1 MRSYAPHPK
10 VQFDWPSAFST
21 PDLLMPIF
29 EEAKRVKKSKG
40 AALKWLNEPCKQL
53 QGRVPM
59 KMAENEIEAEELR
72 AYMDQYA
79 KEFKV

>member
-1 MRSYAPHPK
+1 
-10 VQFDWPSAFST
+10 
-21 PDLLMPIF
+21 MPIF

-40 AALKWLNEPCKQL
+40 AALKWLNEPCTQL